1 VARVLARQLG
11 NDFEP
16 RESHWMGDYW
26 LARIGSC
33 RVKVVSQLDVDGDPV
48 EMAFA
53 DYETLIYVD
62 GDDVVDLHGTVVEGN
77 ALERLSESN

>member
-1 VARVLARQLG
+1 
-11 NDFEP
+11 
-16 RESHWMGDYW
+16 MGDYW